1 MAAKVNG
8 PLAEYEHPPGALY
21 LARLAA
27 YAYAAQAAV
36 GFVIG
41 LALPWVRLLT
51 Q

>member
-1 MAAKVNG
+1 VKR
-8 PLAEYEHPPGALY
+8 PPAEYEHPPGALH

-36 GFVIG
+36 GFAIG